1 MTDFSPLAL
10 LRFLALFGVQVFIL
24 NQIHWFGAVSP
35 MILVLFLYWTPID
48 RELMRSML
56 GAFALG
62 LVTDIASDTTA
73 FHTIALTVGAYLRP
87 SLLRLSYGSSVS
99 FHTDSQFSGTL
110 GQNLLYIFYLL
121 LIHHLLFFA
130 VEIFE
135 LSGAFV
141 ILKKTAIHLP
151 FSYLIVA
158 LIAILFSS
166 QKR

>member
-1 MTDFSPLAL
+1 MTDFSPLAI
-10 LRFLALFGVQVFIL
+10 LRFFSLFAAQVFVC
-24 NQIHWFGAVSP
+24 NQIHWFGSVSP
-35 MILVLFLYWTPID
+35 MILVLFLYWTPIE

-62 LVTDIASDTTA
+62 LVTDIAADTVA
-73 FHTIALTVGAYLRP
+73 INTIALTVGAYLRP

-110 GQNLLYIFYLL
+110 GQNLVYLFYLV
-121 LIHHLLFFA
+121 LIHHLLFFSI
-130 VEIFE
+130 EIFD
-135 LSGAFV
+135 LSRPFV
-141 ILKKTAIHLP
+141 ILSQTAIHLP
-151 FSYLIVA
+151 FSFLIVA

>member
-1 MTDFSPLAL
+1 
-10 LRFLALFGVQVFIL
+10 
-24 NQIHWFGAVSP
+24 
-35 MILVLFLYWTPID
+35 MILVLFLFWTPID
-48 RELMRSML
+48 RNITSSML

-62 LVTDIASDTTA
+62 LVTDIASDTVA
-73 FHTIALTVGAYLRP
+73 FNTIALTVAAYLRP
-87 SLLRLSYGSSVS
+87 AVLRLSYGSSVS

-110 GQNLLYIFYLL
+110 GQNLLYLFYLL
-121 LIHHLLFFA
+121 LIHHLLFFT

-141 ILKKTAIHLP
+141 ILTKTAIHLP

>member
-1 MTDFSPLAL
+1 
-10 LRFLALFGVQVFIL
+10 
-24 NQIHWFGAVSP
+24 
-35 MILVLFLYWTPID
+35 MILVLFLFWTPID
-48 RELMRSML
+48 RNITSTML

-62 LVTDIASDTTA
+62 LVTDIASDTMA
-73 FHTIALTVGAYLRP
+73 FNTIALTVAAYLRP
-87 SLLRLSYGSSVS
+87 AVLRLSYGSSVS

-110 GQNLLYIFYLL
+110 GQNLLYLFYLL
-121 LIHHLLFFA
+121 LIHHLLFFT

-141 ILKKTAIHLP
+141 ILTKTAIHLP

>member
-1 MTDFSPLAL
+1 
-10 LRFLALFGVQVFIL
+10 
-24 NQIHWFGAVSP
+24 
-35 MILVLFLYWTPID
+35 MILVLFLFWTPID
-48 RELMRSML
+48 RNITSTML

-62 LVTDIASDTTA
+62 LVTDIASDTVA
-73 FHTIALTVGAYLRP
+73 FNTIALTVAAYLRP
-87 SLLRLSYGSSVS
+87 AVLRLSYGSSVS

-110 GQNLLYIFYLL
+110 GQNLLYLFYLL
-121 LIHHLLFFA
+121 LIHHLLFFT

-141 ILKKTAIHLP
+141 ILTKTAIHLP
-151 FSYLIVA
+151 FSYLILA

>member
-1 MTDFSPLAL
+1 
-10 LRFLALFGVQVFIL
+10 
-24 NQIHWFGAVSP
+24 
-35 MILVLFLYWTPID
+35 MILVLFLFWTPID
-48 RELMRSML
+48 RNITSSML

-62 LVTDIASDTTA
+62 LVTDIASDTVA
-73 FHTIALTVGAYLRP
+73 FNTMALTVAAYLRP
-87 SLLRLSYGSSVS
+87 AVLRLSYGSSVS

-110 GQNLLYIFYLL
+110 GQNLLYLFYLL
-121 LIHHLLFFA
+121 LIHHLLFFT

-141 ILKKTAIHLP
+141 ILTKTAIHLP

>member
-1 MTDFSPLAL
+1 MTDFSPIAI

-24 NQIHWFGAVSP
+24 NQIQWFGAVSP
-35 MILVLFLYWTPID
+35 MILVLFLFWTPID
-48 RELMRSML
+48 RNITSSML

-62 LVTDIASDTTA
+62 LVTDIASDTVA
-73 FHTIALTVGAYLRP
+73 FNTIALTVAAYLRP
-87 SLLRLSYGSSVS
+87 AVLRLSYGSSVS

-110 GQNLLYIFYLL
+110 GQNLLYLFYLL
-121 LIHHLLFFA
+121 LIHHLLLFT

-141 ILKKTAIHLP
+141 ILTKTAIHLP

>member
-1 MTDFSPLAL
+1 
-10 LRFLALFGVQVFIL
+10 
-24 NQIHWFGAVSP
+24 
-35 MILVLFLYWTPID
+35 MILVLFLFWTPID
-48 RELMRSML
+48 RNITSTML

-62 LVTDIASDTTA
+62 LVTDIASDTVA
-73 FHTIALTVGAYLRP
+73 FNTIALTVAAYLRP
-87 SLLRLSYGSSVS
+87 AVLRLSYGSSVS

-110 GQNLLYIFYLL
+110 GQNLLYLFYLL
-121 LIHHLLFFA
+121 LIHHLLFFT

-141 ILKKTAIHLP
+141 ILTKTAIHLP

>member
-1 MTDFSPLAL
+1 
-10 LRFLALFGVQVFIL
+10 
-24 NQIHWFGAVSP
+24 
-35 MILVLFLYWTPID
+35 MILVLFLFWTPID
-48 RELMRSML
+48 RNITSSML

-62 LVTDIASDTTA
+62 LVTDIASDTVA
-73 FHTIALTVGAYLRP
+73 FNTIALTVAAYLRP
-87 SLLRLSYGSSVS
+87 AVLRLSYGSSVS

-110 GQNLLYIFYLL
+110 GQNLLYLFYLL
-121 LIHHLLFFA
+121 LIYHLLFFT

-141 ILKKTAIHLP
+141 ILTKTAIHLP

>member
-1 MTDFSPLAL
+1 
-10 LRFLALFGVQVFIL
+10 
-24 NQIHWFGAVSP
+24 
-35 MILVLFLYWTPID
+35 MILVLFLFWTPID
-48 RELMRSML
+48 RNITSTML

-62 LVTDIASDTTA
+62 LVTDIASDTVA
-73 FHTIALTVGAYLRP
+73 FNTIALTVAAYLRP
-87 SLLRLSYGSSVS
+87 AVLRLSYGSSVS
-99 FHTDSQFSGTL
+99 FHTDSQFSGGTL
-110 GQNLLYIFYLL
+110 GQNLLYLFYLL
-121 LIHHLLFFA
+121 LIHHLLFFT

-141 ILKKTAIHLP
+141 ILTKTAIHLP

>member
-1 MTDFSPLAL
+1 
-10 LRFLALFGVQVFIL
+10 
-24 NQIHWFGAVSP
+24 
-35 MILVLFLYWTPID
+35 MILVLFLFWIPID
-48 RELMRSML
+48 RNITSSML

-62 LVTDIASDTTA
+62 LVTDIASDTVA
-73 FHTIALTVGAYLRP
+73 FNTIALTVAAYLRP
-87 SLLRLSYGSSVS
+87 AVLRLSYGSSVS

-110 GQNLLYIFYLL
+110 GQNLLYLFYLL
-121 LIHHLLFFA
+121 LIHHLLFFT

-141 ILKKTAIHLP
+141 ILTKTAIHLP